1 MNDHSYFHIFLGYH
15 VISLTIYQRMTSCS
29 KHEFRRVQVFLG
41 GDIKVKRD
49 KPKYKQIIDA
59 AVIVI
64 AENGYHQAQVS
75 KIAKQAGVADGT
87 IYLYFKNK
95 EDILISVFNEKM
107 AVFVESLQDIIENG
121 STSKDKLSRMIENHF
136 NVLATDR
143 YLATVTQLE
152 LRQSNKDLRL
162 KINSVLREYLQL
174 LDQILI
180 QGMLSGEFNQ
190 TMDVRLARQMVFGTI
205 DETITSW
212 VMNEYRYDLI
222 EQVPKVQ
229 ALILNGIKA

>member
-1 MNDHSYFHIFLGYH
+1 M
-15 VISLTIYQRMTSCS
+15 LTCAC
-29 KHEFRRVQVFLG
+29 FLG
-41 GDIKVKRD
+41 GDIEVKRD

-121 STSKDKLSRMIENHF
+121 ITSKDKLSRMIENHF

-162 KINSVLREYLQL
+162 KINSVLREYLHL

-180 QGMLSGEFNQ
+180 EGMLSGEFNQ

-212 VMNEYRYDLI
+212 VMNDYRYDLM

-229 ALILNGIKA
+229 ALILNAIKG